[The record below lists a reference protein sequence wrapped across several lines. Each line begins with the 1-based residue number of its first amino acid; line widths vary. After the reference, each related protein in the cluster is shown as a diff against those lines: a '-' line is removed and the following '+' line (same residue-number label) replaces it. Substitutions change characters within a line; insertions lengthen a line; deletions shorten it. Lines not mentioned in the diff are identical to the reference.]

1 MKRNFI
7 CNSHLILL
15 LSKGLLC
22 LLQPHAFLDLFA
34 RIRKK
39 LRNFHQ
45 KVSELS
51 CKSLGTFAV
60 KSRDF
65 FHVATNMSAKE
76 PVHACSL
83 MLCTNAPVRDKQVA
97 KCMSGR
103 HYSLLCKRS
112 INRLHQR
119 CFRYSRLLP
128 AAWHPLGEFFVSPHI
143 LRVASYVRG

>member
-15 LSKGLLC
+15 LSKGRSACFNHMHFSTCSLELEKSC
-22 LLQPHAFLDLFA
+22 GTF
-34 RIRKK
+34 IKK
-39 LRNFHQ
+39 SRNFRV
-45 KVSELS
+45 KVSELLVQ
-51 CKSLGTFAV
+51 SLGTFAV

-65 FHVATNMSAKE
+65 FHVTTNMSAKE

-112 INRLHQR
+112 INGAIEK
-119 CFRYSRLLP
+119 Y
-128 AAWHPLGEFFVSPHI
+128 WG
-143 LRVASYVRG
+143 